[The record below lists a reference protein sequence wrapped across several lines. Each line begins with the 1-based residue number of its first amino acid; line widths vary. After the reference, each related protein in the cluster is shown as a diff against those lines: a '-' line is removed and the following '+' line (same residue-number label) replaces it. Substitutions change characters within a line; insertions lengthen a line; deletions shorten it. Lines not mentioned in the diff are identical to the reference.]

1 MTWLWITLTVIAAYL
16 VGSIP
21 FGLLAG
27 LWVKGIDIRQHGSR
41 NIGATNAARV
51 LGTPWFFVVLLLDG
65 LKGAA
70 PCIAAGFLSAQAGAD
85 LVIAAAVGALLGHF
99 FSIYLRFKG
108 GKGVATGLGVILVM
122 TALPAG
128 SIAPGWPLPGL
139 CALVVFGG
147 ALLLTRIV
155 SASSIIAA
163 LSVPALYVLW
173 LDEAALE
180 PPLLWR
186 FVFLT
191 AVAVFVVFKHRG
203 NVARIMSGKEPR
215 LGDKKKDQTGAEA

>member
-1 MTWLWITLTVIAAYL
+1 MTWLWISLTVVAAYL

-27 LWVKGIDIRQHGSR
+27 LWFKGVDIREHGSR

-51 LGTPWFFVVLLLDG
+51 LGTRWFFVVLILDA
-65 LKGAA
+65 LKGAV
-70 PCIAAGFLSAQAGAD
+70 PCIVAALLSAQAGVD

-99 FSIYLRFKG
+99 FSIFLRFKG
-108 GKGVATGLGVILVM
+108 GKGVATGLGVVLVM

-128 SIAPGWPLPGL
+128 SIAPGWPLPAL
-139 CALVVFGG
+139 CALLVFG
-147 ALLLTRIV
+147 AVLLLTKVV
-155 SASSIIAA
+155 SASSIVAA
-163 LSVPALYVLW
+163 LSVPAFYVLW

-191 AVAVFVVFKHRG
+191 AVALFVIVKHRG
-203 NVARIMSGKEPR
+203 NIARIMRGKEPR
-215 LGDKKKDQTGAEA
+215 LGERKKAEA